1 MLLTRGLEEMGHLLY
16 KQGKIPGSFYTG
28 RGNEAA
34 SVGVAA
40 AMGSDDVGAPL
51 HRNLGVHITRGTE
64 PWRIFANYLGRVD
77 GPSRGRDGNVHF
89 ADLDR
94 GQITIVSHLPAM
106 LPVIVGCGLAFRIR
120 GETRVAVGWFG
131 EGASARGDCHEAM
144 NFAGVHRLPIVFVC
158 DNNQW
163 AYSTPTH
170 LEYATERLSDRAR
183 AYGFEG
189 VTVDGTDVLAVYQ
202 EAKRAIDKARSG
214 GGPTLI
220 ESVTLRMEGHAVH
233 DDASYVPREMLS
245 AWAERDPVQ
254 RYGRWLAENAAF
266 SEDEDADLRS
276 EVKALL
282 GDALRRAEASPLP
295 DPASVADRVYAESV
309 PSIDESTV
317 RLSERTSR
325 LAGPTGVRLPP

>member
-1 MLLTRGLEEMGHLLY
+1 
-16 KQGKIPGSFYTG
+16 
-28 RGNEAA
+28 
-34 SVGVAA
+34 
-40 AMGSDDVGAPL
+40 
-51 HRNLGVHITRGTE
+51 
-64 PWRIFANYLGRVD
+64 
-77 GPSRGRDGNVHF
+77 
-89 ADLDR
+89 
-94 GQITIVSHLPAM
+94 
-106 LPVIVGCGLAFRIR
+106 
-120 GETRVAVGWFG
+120 
-131 EGASARGDCHEAM
+131 
-144 NFAGVHRLPIVFVC
+144 
-158 DNNQW
+158 
-163 AYSTPTH
+163 
-170 LEYATERLSDRAR
+170 
-183 AYGFEG
+183 
-189 VTVDGTDVLAVYQ
+189 
-202 EAKRAIDKARSG
+202 
-214 GGPTLI
+214 
-220 ESVTLRMEGHAVH
+220 VH